1 MPRTSASRWAGE
13 LWERREYLTHS
24 PISQGKGEVNGTL
37 YRARHLIK
45 IAKQSLAPVP
55 QTDTDDEKNKRT
67 IIKQPLG
74 VVV

>member
-1 MPRTSASRWAGE
+1 M
-13 LWERREYLTHS
+13 
-24 PISQGKGEVNGTL
+24 NGTL

-45 IAKQSLAPVP
+45 IAKKSLAPIP
-55 QTDTDDEKNKRT
+55 QTDTDDDKNKRT